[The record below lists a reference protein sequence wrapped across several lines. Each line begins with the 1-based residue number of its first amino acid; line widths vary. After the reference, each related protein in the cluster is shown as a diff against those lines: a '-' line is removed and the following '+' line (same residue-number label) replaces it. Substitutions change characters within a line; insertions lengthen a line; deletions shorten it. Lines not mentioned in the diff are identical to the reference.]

1 MLELSVKS
9 IDGVPSVFVRGEIGL
24 LEVDAFRDCLR
35 KVAAERHDTVVIDAS
50 GLEYM
55 FSEGLGVMVE
65 LALTLRDRGGRL
77 ILRNPSPRIAGLI
90 NATTLDQILAV
101 ESDEADE

>member
-1 MLELSVKS
+1 MLDLSVKTV
-9 IDGVPSVFVRGEIGL
+9 DGVPTVFVRGEIGL

-35 KVAAERHDTVVIDAS
+35 KLATERHDTMVIDA
-50 GLEYM
+50 GELEYM

-77 ILRNPSPRIAGLI
+77 ILRNPSRRIAGLI

-101 ESDEADE
+101 ESDDPGE